1 MDPLLAQCE
10 PKKGM
15 GNAPSS
21 ALSGAGTG
29 EFRRG
34 GRARRHPRR
43 ELGCSDGR
51 DGRSSAAA
59 ATAHR
64 CLVATGSGDPAFVR
78 NFNPYVQGLPS
89 SSFVRG
95 GMYEPLVI
103 TTPAG
108 GGREYKWLAQSYT
121 WSKDART
128 ITLNIRR
135 NVRWSD
141 GKPLTAADV
150 VYSLTAGRQSPTMDI
165 LGMFRKDTNVASVS
179 QKGSHSRRDQAQD
192 EGLAVRL
199 GQPERDLRRPEA
211 HLLEGGRHRQVR
223 ELEPGRFRP
232 VRSRLAVQRPGLRP
246 RAQRALLAEGQAE
259 VHCVEYIQAT
269 SNDAALL
276 QIVGG
281 KADWTHNFVPNV
293 EKAYIAKSPLYY
305 HAFYD
310 TTAYPIS
317 LMFDTGKY
325 PYSII
330 AFRKA
335 VSMAI
340 DRQKVSKLGEY
351 GYAPPTDAIGLSQ
364 LFPSWVSNKKV
375 KADAKALAAYN
386 PNAAKRMLT
395 SAGFK
400 YSGDDLVDPRGDK
413 VSFTI
418 HVISGWSDW
427 VASLQ
432 IITKNLQDIGIDAR
446 VKLEPGWGEWFP
458 NATSTK
464 FVTLLW
470 QTAATGS
477 PYGFFFNNMHRN
489 TYLPSGEDAVNT
501 GKFAHFQDPNAT
513 RLLNTWKANLKVAGQ
528 KKLATQLQSLWLQ
541 KLPVI
546 PLFIGPQWS
555 TYSTKYFHCFPTP
568 QNHYVR
574 PIYNTYPENTVLLT
588 TICRGGKK
596 MRTRA
601 PLTPPSR
608 RAP

>member
-1 MDPLLAQCE
+1 M
-10 PKKGM
+10 
-15 GNAPSS
+15 
-21 ALSGAGTG
+21 LSPARFRGPAMAGVIGAAAFVGIFAG
-29 EFRRG
+29 
-34 GRARRHPRR
+34 
-43 ELGCSDGR
+43 
-51 DGRSSAAA
+51 SSAARTDA
-59 ATAHR
+59 VEAPSAKAHR

-78 NFNPYVQGLPS
+78 NFNPYVLGLPS

-108 GGREYKWLAQSYT
+108 GGRQYKWLAQSYA
-121 WSKDART
+121 WSKDAKT
-128 ITLNIRR
+128 ISLNIRR

-150 VYSLTAGRQSPTMDI
+150 VYSLTAGRQDKTMDI
-165 LGMFRKDTNVASVS
+165 IGMFREGSNIASVR
-179 QKGSHSRRDQAQD
+179 QRGSHGVVIRLKSKDSQFVSVNLNGVFVVPKHIFSKVRDINTFTNRNPVGSGPFVRVSRFNAQD
-192 EGLAVRL
+192 YVL
-199 GQPERDLRRPEA
+199 ERNRNYW
-211 HLLEGGRHRQVR
+211 
-223 ELEPGRFRP
+223 
-232 VRSRLAVQRPGLRP
+232 QRGKP
-246 RAQRALLAEGQAE
+246 RIKCL
-259 VHCVEYIQAT
+259 EYIQAT

-276 QIVGG
+276 QIVSG

-293 EKAYIAKSPLYY
+293 EKAYIAKSPRYY

-310 TTAYPIS
+310 VTAYPIS

-325 PYSII
+325 PYSLIP
-330 AFRKA
+330 FRKA

-340 DRQKVSKLGEY
+340 DRKKVSVLGEY

-364 LFPSWVSNKKV
+364 LFPSWVTDAKV
-375 KADAKALAAYN
+375 KRDAKRLAAYN
-386 PNAAKRMLT
+386 PTAARRMLT
-395 SAGFK
+395 QNGFR
-400 YSGDDLVDPRGDK
+400 YDGDRLIDPRGNR
-413 VSFTI
+413 VSFTV

-489 TYLPSGEDAVNT
+489 TYIPSGEDAVNT
-501 GKFAHFQDPNAT
+501 GNFAHFQDASAT
-513 RLLNTWKANLKVAGQ
+513 RLLDRWKATLAVPAQ
-528 KKLATQLQSLWLQ
+528 KKIATQLQKLWLQ

-568 QNHYVR
+568 KSHYVR
-574 PIYNTYPENTVLLT
+574 PIFNSFPENTVLLT
-588 TICRGGKK
+588 TICPGGKA
-596 MRTRA
+596 MRTSIR
-601 PLTPPSR
+601 
-608 RAP
+608 

>member
-1 MDPLLAQCE
+1 MLSPARLRAPALA
-10 PKKGM
+10 GIV
-15 GNAPSS
+15 GTA
-21 ALSGAGTG
+21 ALVGTFAG
-29 EFRRG
+29 
-34 GRARRHPRR
+34 
-43 ELGCSDGR
+43 
-51 DGRSSAAA
+51 SSAARTDA
-59 ATAHR
+59 VATPSAKAHR

-108 GGREYKWLAQSYT
+108 GGRQYKWLAQSYA
-121 WSKDART
+121 WSKDAK
-128 ITLNIRR
+128 TLTLSIRR

-150 VYSLTAGRQSPTMDI
+150 VYSLTAGRQNPTMDI
-165 LGMFRKDTNVASVS
+165 LGMFRPGSNVASVR
-179 QKGSHSRRDQAQD
+179 QRGSHGVVIRLKGKDSQFVSVNLNAIFVVPKHIFSKVRDIDKFTNPNPVGSGPFVRVSRFNAQD
-192 EGLAVRL
+192 YVL
-199 GQPERDLRRPEA
+199 ERNPRYW
-211 HLLEGGRHRQVR
+211 
-223 ELEPGRFRP
+223 
-232 VRSRLAVQRPGLRP
+232 QRGKPKIRCL
-246 RAQRALLAEGQAE
+246 
-259 VHCVEYIQAT
+259 EYIQAT

-276 QIVGG
+276 QIVSG

-293 EKAYIAKSPLYY
+293 EKAYIAKNPRYY

-310 TTAYPIS
+310 VTAYPIS

-325 PYSII
+325 PYSLIP
-330 AFRKA
+330 FRKA

-340 DRQKVSKLGEY
+340 DRKKVSKLGEY

-364 LFPSWVSNKKV
+364 LFPTWVTDAKV
-375 KADAKALAAYN
+375 KAE
-386 PNAAKRMLT
+386 AKRMATYSAANARRLLT
-395 SAGFK
+395 SNGFR
-400 YSGDDLVDPRGDK
+400 YDGSRLIDPRGNR

-464 FVTLLW
+464 FVTLMW

-477 PYGFFFNNMHRN
+477 PFGFFFNNMHRN
-489 TYLPSGEDAVNT
+489 TFVPSGEDAVNT
-501 GKFAHFQDPNAT
+501 GNFAHFQDTSAT
-513 RLLNTWKANLKVAGQ
+513 RLLDRWKSTLAVRAQ
-528 KKLATQLQSLWLQ
+528 KRIATQLQRLWLQ

-546 PLFIGPQWS
+546 PIFIGPQWS

-568 QNHYVR
+568 QSHYVR
-574 PIYNTYPENTVLLT
+574 PIYNSFPENTVLLT
-588 TICRGGKK
+588 TICPGGKA
-596 MRTRA
+596 MRTRI
-601 PLTPPSR
+601 R
-608 RAP
+608 

>member
-1 MDPLLAQCE
+1 MLLPARFR
-10 PKKGM
+10 
-15 GNAPSS
+15 APALASIVVGAALVGTLAASS
-21 ALSGAGTG
+21 AARTDAMAG
-29 EFRRG
+29 
-34 GRARRHPRR
+34 P
-43 ELGCSDGR
+43 
-51 DGRSSAAA
+51 SAAA

-108 GGREYKWLAQSYT
+108 GGREYKWLAQSYS

-141 GKPLTAADV
+141 GRPLTAADV
-150 VYSLTAGRQSPTMDI
+150 VYSLTAGRQSPTMDM
-165 LGMFRKDTNVASVS
+165 LGMFRKDTNVASVRQQGS
-179 QKGSHSRRDQAQD
+179 HRVVIRLKTKDSQFVSVNLNGIFVVPKHIFSKVADIDKFVNSNPVGSGPFVRVSRFNAQDYVLERNARYWQKGKPKFAC
-192 EGLAVRL
+192 L
-199 GQPERDLRRPEA
+199 
-211 HLLEGGRHRQVR
+211 
-223 ELEPGRFRP
+223 
-232 VRSRLAVQRPGLRP
+232 
-246 RAQRALLAEGQAE
+246 
-259 VHCVEYIQAT
+259 EYIQAT

-276 QIVGG
+276 QIVSG

-325 PYSII
+325 PYSLI

-340 DRQKVSKLGEY
+340 DRKKVSVLGEY

-364 LFPSWVSNKKV
+364 LFPSWVTDKKV

-395 SAGFK
+395 QNGFR
-400 YSGDDLVDPRGDK
+400 YSGNDLVDPRGNK
-413 VSFTI
+413 VSFTV

-470 QTAATGS
+470 QTAAVGS

-501 GKFAHFQDPNAT
+501 GNFAHFQDTAAT
-513 RLLNTWKANLKVAGQ
+513 RLLDQWKANLNVSGQ
-528 KKLATQLQSLWLQ
+528 KKIATKLQALWLQ

-555 TYSTKYFHCFPTP
+555 TYSTKYFHCFPSR
-568 QNHYVR
+568 QNHYAR
-574 PIYNTYPENTVLLT
+574 PIFNTYPENSVLLT

-596 MRTRA
+596 IRTGIR
-601 PLTPPSR
+601 
-608 RAP
+608 